1 MQNAAEYMTEQQ
13 AEQIHEDLIQLFG
26 DRLPNYEREPR
37 RFGYCIQIYKHL
49 LRLHGEQHGNN

>member
-1 MQNAAEYMTEQQ
+1 MTEQQ

-37 RFGYCIQIYKHL
+37 RFGYYIQIYKHL